1 MNSIEQLAED
11 ILKVIKVRTDS
22 QFQCLNESNE
32 ELKRY
37 LEDLEKRIDAIEN
50 ETTEKAKERTDLA
63 DLLKSIDDEEPLLG
77 GSGGPE

>member
-11 ILKVIKVRTDS
+11 ILKVIKTRTDS